1 MEFYKT
7 LENIM
12 LQKGLSIADVARMCD
27 LPDSTVRSIIDRKQ
41 KKVALSIAFNLSEGL
56 DVTLESLA
64 GIQTPAEKKKGLL
77 LSNEAMEV
85 AKKYNSLD
93 DHGQKVVS
101 TVLDY
106 EVKRLLD
113 EGQRPA
119 KVVELFPTRKY
130 LQSATAGYGDF
141 NDDTSYDMV
150 DLVKRPPVGTSFIIA
165 VSGDSME
172 PTYHNG
178 DLLFIRAQ
186 ERVEL
191 GDVGLFTQGPKLYI
205 KESGPAGLISHNK
218 DKFPEPITGT
228 EDEPIRAQ
236 GKVLG
241 VCTEDYLP
249 SFAR

>member
-1 MEFYKT
+1 MEFYKI

-27 LPDSTVRSIIDRKQ
+27 LSDSTVRSIIDRKQ
-41 KKVALSIAFNLSEGL
+41 KKVALNVAFNLSDGL
-56 DVTLESLA
+56 NVPLERLA
-64 GIQTPAEKKKGLL
+64 GIQTPAEKKKGLI
-77 LSNEAMEV
+77 LSDESMEV

-106 EVKRLLD
+106 EVKRLLE
-113 EGQRPA
+113 EGQRPE

-141 NDDTSYDMV
+141 NDDASYEMV
-150 DLVKRPPVGTSFIIA
+150 DLVKRPPVGTSFIVTVNGA
-165 VSGDSME
+165 SME
-172 PTYHNG
+172 PTYHDG
-178 DLLFIRAQ
+178 DQLFVRAQ

-205 KESGPAGLISHNK
+205 KESGPEGLVSYNK
-218 DKFPEPITGT
+218 EYALITGT
-228 EDEPIRAQ
+228 DDEPILAQ
-236 GKVLG
+236 GKILG
-241 VCTEDYLP
+241 VCSEDYLP
-249 SFAR
+249 SSAQ